1 MSPTLLPSTTPE
13 LLGCL
18 LQSTLCLG
26 ACWLLYRCALQ
37 QERFFHYNRRF
48 LQFTPWLALLLP
60 RLVSVGLEHWPAEP
74 VSGETGAVLSA
85 GLLPGPTVQAVG
97 SALYSLPQWLP
108 LLYLGGVL
116 LMLAL
121 LAVRLLRLWLRTRHL
136 PREPRNG
143 YVLVRTGGQLPTS
156 SFGRWILWD
165 ETVLL
170 TPAEAQAVL
179 AHEIAHVQQGH
190 TAEKLRLELV
200 RALLWPV
207 PFVHLFPRALAQVQ
221 EFMADSAALRLASPV
236 TASPTAYASLLAR
249 LALRPYQP
257 DLPLTQSFTQS
268 LTLTRIR
275 MLTQSSSARRWKQWL
290 LLPLGTAL
298 LASVAAC
305 EKAGELPPPPP
316 PTVADATM
324 PAPPPPPAVYTYVQ
338 QMPEYAGG
346 QLQLLQDIGRLV
358 KYPQAAK
365 DAKLEGRVFVKF
377 IVTPEGIIQAA
388 QITKGIETSVKR
400 SATGAATVKTQAVT
414 PEARAMNE
422 AALAAVQNLPGKWT
436 PGRQDG
442 KPVAVEYTIPITFS
456 LK

>member
-13 LLGCL
+13 LLGWM
-18 LQSTLCLG
+18 LQSALCLG

-37 QERFFHYNRRF
+37 QEQFFHYNRRF

-60 RLVSVGLEHWPAEP
+60 RLVSAGLEYWPTEP
-74 VSGETGAVLSA
+74 SSGEAGAVSSG

-97 SALYSLPQWLP
+97 SVLYSLPQWLP

-121 LAVRLLRLWLRTRHL
+121 LASRVLRLWLRTRHL
-136 PREPRNG
+136 PREIRNG

-165 ETVLL
+165 ETIPL

-249 LALRPYQP
+249 LALRSYQP

-275 MLTQSSSARRWKQWL
+275 MLTQSSTARRWKQWL

-298 LASVAAC
+298 LAGVAAC
-305 EKAGELPPPPP
+305 EQAGELPPPPP
-316 PTVADATM
+316 TTVAEAAL
-324 PAPPPPPAVYTYVQ
+324 APPPPPPPALYEGDAQTPPGY
-338 QMPEYAGG
+338 PGG
-346 QLQLLQDIGRLV
+346 MTQLLADVMKRV
-358 KYPQAAK
+358 KYPAAAK
-365 DAKLEGRVFVKF
+365 QAKVAGAVFVRFVVNDKGL
-377 IVTPEGIIQAA
+377 IQDAEVMKAPSGPEAA
-388 QITKGIETSVKR
+388 VEALKSE
-400 SATGAATVKTQAVT
+400 ALMAVKT
-414 PEARAMNE
+414 
-422 AALAAVQNLPGKWT
+422 LPGRWT
-436 PGRQDG
+436 PCQRDG
-442 KPVAVEYTIPITFS
+442 KAVAARYTIPITFA

>member
-13 LLGCL
+13 LLSWL

-26 ACWLLYRCALQ
+26 ACWLLYRYVLR

-60 RLVSVGLEHWPAEP
+60 RLVRVGLEYWPAEP
-74 VSGETGAVLSA
+74 ASGEAGAVLSG

-116 LMLAL
+116 LMLTL
-121 LAVRLLRLWLRTRHL
+121 LAARLLRLWLRTRHL
-136 PREPRNG
+136 SREPRTG

-165 ETVLL
+165 ETVPLS
-170 TPAEAQAVL
+170 PAEAQAVL

-275 MLTQSSSARRWKQWL
+275 MLTQSTAARRWKQWL

-305 EKAGELPPPPP
+305 EQAGELPPPPP
-316 PTVADATM
+316 PAVADAAL
-324 PAPPPPPAVYTYVQ
+324 APPPPPPALYEGDGQTPPGYPGGMTQLMTDVMKRVTY
-338 QMPEYAGG
+338 PA
-346 QLQLLQDIGRLV
+346 
-358 KYPQAAK
+358 AAK
-365 DAKLEGRVFVKF
+365 QAKVAGTVFVRF
-377 IVTPEGIIQAA
+377 VVSEQGYIQDAEVMNTP
-388 QITKGIETSVKR
+388 KGPRPAVEALKSEALTAI
-400 SATGAATVKTQAVT
+400 KT
-414 PEARAMNE
+414 
-422 AALAAVQNLPGKWT
+422 LPGRWT
-436 PGRQDG
+436 PCQRDG
-442 KPVAVEYTIPITFS
+442 KAVATRYTIPVQFA

>member
-1 MSPTLLPSTTPE
+1 MSPTLLPSTTPD
-13 LLGCL
+13 LLSWL

-26 ACWLLYRCALQ
+26 ACWLLYRYVLR

-60 RLVSVGLEHWPAEP
+60 RLVSAGLEYWPAEP
-74 VSGETGAVLSA
+74 ASGKAGAVLSG

-108 LLYLGGVL
+108 LLYYTGVL

-121 LAVRLLRLWLRTRHL
+121 LGARVLRLWLRTRHL
-136 PREPRNG
+136 PRELRTG

-165 ETVLL
+165 ETVPL

-200 RALLWPV
+200 RALLWPNPV
-207 PFVHLFPRALAQVQ
+207 VHLFPRALAQVQ
-221 EFMADSAALRLASPV
+221 EFMADAQALRTTSPA
-236 TASPTAYASLLAR
+236 TASPTIYASLLAR

-257 DLPLTQSFTQS
+257 NVPLTQSFTQS
-268 LTLTRIR
+268 LTLARIR
-275 MLTQSSSARRWKQWL
+275 MLTQSSSARHWKQWL

-298 LASVAAC
+298 LAGVAAC

-316 PTVADATM
+316 PTVAEASLV
-324 PAPPPPPAVYTYVQ
+324 PPPPPPALYTADEQSPGY
-338 QMPEYAGG
+338 PGG
-346 QLQLLQDIGRLV
+346 QAQLMADVLKQL
-358 KYPQAAK
+358 KYPLAAK
-365 DAKLEGRVFVKF
+365 KAKLSGTVFVRF
-377 IVTPEGIIQAA
+377 VVNEQGRIQDAEVLKA
-388 QITKGIETSVKR
+388 PSGSN
-400 SATGAATVKTQAVT
+400 GAVEALKSEALTAVKTLPGRWTPCQRNGQAVAT
-414 PEARAMNE
+414 R
-422 AALAAVQNLPGKWT
+422 
-436 PGRQDG
+436 
-442 KPVAVEYTIPITFS
+442 YTIPVQFA